1 MDLHMK
7 VEAGSKNLFKGRFL
21 SSKKVVYIFYNEKP
35 FESDQKGFLFRGK
48 NSFRSWDIYIFI
60 LNFQLCG
67 KTAW

>member
-48 NSFRSWDIYIFI
+48 NSFRS
-60 LNFQLCG
+60 
-67 KTAW
+67 